1 MKIIN
6 TFMCEGIAQQDL
18 VNQQLQMLNNHSDNI
33 TGRKNSYIVD
43 QFQNTFP
50 SFLSIYTLHLLLT
63 VFPSTYHTPI

>member
-33 TGRKNSYIVD
+33 TGEEKTVILWISSKTLFLLFSV
-43 QFQNTFP
+43 FTHSTF
-50 SFLSIYTLHLLLT
+50 Y
-63 VFPSTYHTPI
+63 